1 MIFEQGGTLWMNI
14 QKKLESNGY
23 AVHRAQALLKKN
35 ILDYV
40 SFRNAVLRVFALPNE
55 NVPHLVI
62 CDTDTSQKKELEEFK
77 KQCRKKKLPIIYITS
92 EIDNKIINER
102 KNNAIGIFKKPFNSD
117 TIIELINEHFIN
129 TAI

>member
-1 MIFEQGGTLWMNI
+1 MILEKKNDLICKQNIQLKLENFKNNSKQILIFEQDGILWMDI

-35 ILDYV
+35 ILDYI

-62 CDTDTSQKKELEEFK
+62 CDTDTSQKKELEKFK
-77 KQCRKKKLPIIYITS
+77 KTMQKKETP
-92 EIDNKIINER
+92 
-102 KNNAIGIFKKPFNSD
+102 NNFHYFRN
-117 TIIELINEHFIN
+117 
-129 TAI
+129 